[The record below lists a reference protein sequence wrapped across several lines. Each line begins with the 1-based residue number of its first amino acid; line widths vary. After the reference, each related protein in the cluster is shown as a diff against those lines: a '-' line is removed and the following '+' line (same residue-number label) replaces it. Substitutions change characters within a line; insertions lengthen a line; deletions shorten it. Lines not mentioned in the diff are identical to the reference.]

1 MSVAIESFSSFS
13 LQTHGDV
20 PGVSSDDRIRF
31 DSGPSGSHSRSSAPV
46 GSTSSADPAAATDT
60 ARTAPTG
67 RAAFR
72 FAKRLFDIL
81 FSLIVIVVGAI
92 PLAVACIVIVAD
104 SPGMPLYSQER
115 VGRGGRAM
123 RIWKLR
129 TMVANADDLARH
141 LTPAQIEQWER
152 EHKVDDDP
160 RITRV
165 GRFLRSTGLD
175 ELPQFWCVLKGD
187 MSVIGPRPIT
197 TGELSWLGTDVD
209 EYLSVRGGITGLWQV
224 TDRNE
229 ATWES
234 GERKAIELDYVRRA
248 SLALD
253 ARIFIAT
260 FGVMF
265 GTDRTGR

>member
-1 MSVAIESFSSFS
+1 M
-13 LQTHGDV
+13 HGDV

-31 DSGPSGSHSRSSAPV
+31 DSGPSVSHSRSNAPA
-46 GSTSSADPAAATDT
+46 GSTSSAGSAAPAPA
-60 ARTAPTG
+60 G

-81 FSLIVIVVGAI
+81 FSLVVIVVGAI
-92 PLAVACIVIVAD
+92 PLAVVCIVIVAD
-104 SPGMPLYSQER
+104 SPGMPLYSQKR

-129 TMVANADDLARH
+129 TMVADADDLACH
-141 LTPAQIEQWER
+141 LTPEQIDQWER

-175 ELPQFWCVLKGD
+175 ELPQFWSALKGD
-187 MSVIGPRPIT
+187 MSIIGPRPIT
-197 TGELSWLGTDVD
+197 TGELSWLGEDVD